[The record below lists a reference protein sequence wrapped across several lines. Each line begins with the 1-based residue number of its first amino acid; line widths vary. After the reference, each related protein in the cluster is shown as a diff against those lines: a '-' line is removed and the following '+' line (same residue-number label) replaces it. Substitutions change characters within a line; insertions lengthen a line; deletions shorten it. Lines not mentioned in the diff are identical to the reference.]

1 MYRVLHSTPPLN
13 GGAIT
18 EIEPGITS
26 TDAYSKPQF
35 ALDGDYASLRA
46 YKRAMLQKYGSA
58 KWQELQEKAEAMQKR
73 LTGIEG
79 RLQQGESD
87 GEKVAGLRLWRR
99 QVAALQPEV
108 LDIITRKA
116 RLGEQG
122 YEDLQPQWDMTQQM
136 ITGTPARSTRARP
149 SKTKTAVKTPSSSD
163 SQNKRLDKAR
173 VDRDRARVQA
183 RARALE
189 RARERALEL
198 ERARAR
204 AQAQARA
211 QQVPVV
217 VPDTSS
223 TTLVQYEPVLTEPM
237 ATETPFVQP
246 TDPGEQPP
254 ALMDTVNAY
263 GDIATNIGQMIQ
275 RRAVASASSPIEQG
289 RKIFASD
296 SSARIGTELNP
307 HVQHAAYY
315 PHGTPGHM
323 DIQHATYDD
332 PRREGRAAKM
342 QREIERLA
350 REHEENLKDFEDGL
364 TLGPSAIVPFSAVE
378 SPVAPRRGAR
388 GTTVPQTLGNIRGA
402 EVTPGESEIDF
413 GDGVGTV
420 FQIEDNLDDPSD
432 ALQTTTGQLTS
443 VDPLGGYPVQTT
455 STALVLDDP
464 GDPTDVEDSATSD
477 EDDESPK
484 PPAQLTDGNATDVE
498 GSEEEP
504 EPAPAPPAVE
514 PEPAPA
520 PAPAPSNFSSA
531 DQATID
537 AAAQFAAEQNAAL
550 LSGATNDGTGGPANA
565 EDVDAAG
572 NNLVQSVGP
581 SNIPTN
587 RYPGGSQTQFGVQ
600 SFGVVPAKASN
611 NAELRQGLVQERRMA
626 QATYTNP
633 KLAPVEDYMFA
644 YQAPIPGYTPYYSGN
659 FI

>member
-1 MYRVLHSTPPLN
+1 MYRVLHSTPPLH

-18 EIEPGITS
+18 QIEKGITS
-26 TDAYSKPQF
+26 SDGYFKPRF

-46 YKRAMLQKYGSA
+46 YKRAMLQKYGSE

-116 RLGEQG
+116 RLGEEG
-122 YEDLQPQWDMTQQM
+122 YEDLQPQWDITQQM
-136 ITGTPARSTRARP
+136 INPGSQGRSTRARP
-149 SKTKTAVKTPSSSD
+149 TKTKTTVKTPSSSD

-183 RARALE
+183 RARAL
-189 RARERALEL
+189 
-198 ERARAR
+198 
-204 AQAQARA
+204 AQARA

-217 VPDTSS
+217 VPNTSS
-223 TTLVQYEPVLTEPM
+223 TTLVQYEPVVTEPM

-246 TDPGEQPP
+246 TDPGEEPP
-254 ALMDTVNAY
+254 ALMDTVTAY
-263 GDIATNIGQMIQ
+263 GDIASNIGQMIQ

-289 RKIFASD
+289 TKIFAPD

-307 HVQHAAYY
+307 HVQHAEYY

-350 REHEENLKDFEDGL
+350 REHAENLKDFEDGL

-413 GDGVGTV
+413 GDGTGTV
-420 FQIEDNLDDPSD
+420 LQIEDNQDDPGD
-432 ALQTTTGQLTS
+432 ALQTTAGQITA
-443 VDPLGGYPVQTT
+443 VDPLGGYPVQPT

-464 GDPTDVEDSATSD
+464 GDPTDVEDSATS
-477 EDDESPK
+477 DDESPK

-520 PAPAPSNFSSA
+520 PAPAPADFSSA

-572 NNLVQSVGP
+572 NNMVQSVGP

>member
-1 MYRVLHSTPPLN
+1 MYRVLHSTPPLH

-18 EIEPGITS
+18 QIEPGITS
-26 TDAYSKPQF
+26 SDGYFKPRF
-35 ALDGDYASLRA
+35 ALDGDYDSLRA
-46 YKRAMLQKYGSA
+46 YKRAMLQKYGSE

-116 RLGEQG
+116 RLGEEG
-122 YEDLQPQWDMTQQM
+122 YEDLQPQWDITQQM
-136 ITGTPARSTRARP
+136 INPGSQGRSTRARP
-149 SKTKTAVKTPSSSD
+149 TKTKTTVKTPSSSD

-183 RARALE
+183 RARAL
-189 RARERALEL
+189 
-198 ERARAR
+198 
-204 AQAQARA
+204 AQARA

-217 VPDTSS
+217 VPNTSS
-223 TTLVQYEPVLTEPM
+223 TTLVQYEPVVTEPM

-246 TDPGEQPP
+246 TDPGEEPP
-254 ALMDTVNAY
+254 ALMDTVTAY

-289 RKIFASD
+289 RKIFAPD

-307 HVQHAAYY
+307 HVQHAEYY

-323 DIQHATYDD
+323 DILHATYDD

-350 REHEENLKDFEDGL
+350 REHAENLKDFEDGL

-420 FQIEDNLDDPSD
+420 LQIEDNQDEPGD
-432 ALQTTTGQLTS
+432 ALQTTAGQITA
-443 VDPLGGYPVQTT
+443 VDPLGGYPVQPT

-464 GDPTDVEDSATSD
+464 GDSTDVEDSATS
-477 EDDESPK
+477 DDESPK

-498 GSEEEP
+498 GSDEEP

-520 PAPAPSNFSSA
+520 PAPAPANFSSA

-572 NNLVQSVGP
+572 NNMVQSVGP